1 MATEA
6 ERYASDLAAWF
17 RRHEDRGTAIPM
29 ENYMRGQYPFLGIKT
44 PERTRLTKA
53 FWAERGYP
61 ADEDVLEIVNRLWA
75 LPEREFQN
83 VAMAFLERY
92 KKKAKIGDIEAF
104 ENLITTKSWW
114 DTVDYLAAHTMGT
127 HLTRFPEL
135 LSEYPERWIRSDNM
149 WLRRTAI
156 LYQLGYKGR
165 TDADRLFAYVLR
177 CKDESE
183 FFIRK
188 AIGWAL
194 REYAKTDSEAVR
206 RFVASNKLSP
216 LSVREALKHIG
227 KGTG

>member
-1 MATEA
+1 MTARA
-6 ERYASDLAAWF
+6 ERYVSELAEWF
-17 RRHEDRGTAIPM
+17 RKHGNRSVAIPM

-53 FWAERGYP
+53 FWAEHGFP
-61 ADEDVLEIVNRLWA
+61 GDEDVLDIVERLWA
-75 LPEREFQN
+75 FPEREFQN

-92 KKKAKIGDIEAF
+92 KKKSKVGDIDKF
-104 ENLITTKSWW
+104 ERLITTKSWW
-114 DTVDYLAAHTMGT
+114 DTVDYLAAHTVGV

-135 LSEYPERWIRSDNM
+135 LAEYPERWINSDHM

-156 LYQLGYKGR
+156 LYQLRYKER
-165 TDADRLFAYVLR
+165 TDADRLLAYALH

-194 REYAKTDSEAVR
+194 REYAKTDAEAVR
-206 RFVASNKLSP
+206 RFVAANKLSP
-216 LSVREALKHIG
+216 LSEREALKHIG
-227 KGTG
+227 